1 MSQYFPKPY
10 KSFEGNINVKADLS
24 NYATKIDLKN
34 LTYVDTSSFALKT
47 NLAILK
53 NEVDK
58 LDIAKL
64 ASVPVYLGKLSDVLK
79 SDVVKKTVYD
89 KLVEKVDN
97 IDTIGF
103 VLKTKYQTDKSE
115 LETKIPDIIG
125 FILKKLQFK
134 N

>member
-1 MSQYFPKPY
+1 M
-10 KSFEGNINVKADLS
+10 N
-24 NYATKIDLKN
+24 
-34 LTYVDTSSFALKT
+34 
-47 NLAILK
+47 
-53 NEVDK
+53 
-58 LDIAKL
+58 
-64 ASVPVYLGKLSDVLK
+64 
-79 SDVVKKTVYD
+79 D